1 MNSNQYS
8 EKTEK
13 EINDYIQT
21 KYELKLE
28 KMHATSHIMHSSLG

>member
-21 KYELKLE
+21 KYELKL
-28 KMHATSHIMHSSLG
+28 KKNARNIAHYAQ